1 MPSFS
6 EVVKSHK
13 EMRDTIAKIEALKK
27 NIRTKEK
34 EFNPDQEI
42 ALRSNQIGIS
52 GESNEAKKIIDD
64 LVSNNVGNIIVLLK
78 TLLEG
83 VKSKELSPYSALV
96 LWSDI
101 RPKIGT
107 SYYSSGI
114 VDATTNLSTIFNASQ
129 TKDGYTRTE
138 LKTIEGL
145 IDIINK
151 EISNQTYPPVQVSD
165 IKVEID
171 RLLQTLTRILPTS
184 AGAPAAG
191 AAAGVPPAGVPP
203 AGAPAGAPAPTTP
216 SSGILSTLSSYMP
229 SLGMLSPSSAPPAP
243 PVLNITSSGDDILK
257 DVEDLEVK
265 MKALN
270 LEVDVINKT
279 IKDNEPKIPLKSND
293 ANLKKEIKGVDDD
306 VKELNKITKENEKLL
321 KEAKKANSSVSST
334 GGLSSA
340 ALKELRKIQK
350 EINDNNVKAENI
362 KINAQAV
369 STKIFGI
376 LAGIPVVSAAAIALG
391 SPKPPIQSAAAAA
404 ATKPPISSTP
414 SSPSTSA
421 VPSSPSTSAVPSAP
435 SSPAAA
441 PSPAAGSPKSPKPA
455 VIPLEFLIDKDEA
468 KVILEGDF
476 TKNNKYQEIS
486 TYLSRLSY
494 VVEEKE
500 GKTRNFPIDDLRM
513 SIDKLP
519 EWLALLWIV
528 GSYKESKKDWINDMF
543 KTTPPKKSLKE
554 LYDALYGLIMGQL
567 QTHKKAKNLLDKY
580 GRAIVNDEAKIK
592 PYIDKIFPK
601 TGSGMKRGKGLGNIN
616 QIISRTEDLM
626 SVAQKGHRTAEVR
639 NELDTHLSM
648 LIDKKKITP
657 QYRDNIM
664 KKLFR

>member
-13 EMRDTIAKIEALKK
+13 EMRDTIAKIETLKK

-64 LVSNNVGNIIVLLK
+64 LVTNNVGNIIVLLK

-83 VKSKELSPYSALV
+83 VKSKELSPYSASV

-114 VDATTNLSTIFNASQ
+114 VDATANLSTIFNASQ
-129 TKDGYTRTE
+129 TKDEYTRTE

-184 AGAPAAG
+184 AG
-191 AAAGVPPAGVPP
+191 VPPPAVAP
-203 AGAPAGAPAPTTP
+203 AGAPAGAAPAGAAAPTTP

-229 SLGMLSPSSAPPAP
+229 SLGLSSPSSAPPAP
-243 PVLNITSSGDDILK
+243 PVLNITASGDDILK

-279 IKDNEPKIPLKSND
+279 IKDNESKIPLKSND
-293 ANLKKEIKGVDDD
+293 ADLKKEIKGVDDD

-350 EINDNNVKAENI
+350 EINDNNLKAENI

-376 LAGIPVVSAAAIALG
+376 LAAIPVASAAAIALG

-421 VPSSPSTSAVPSAP
+421 VPSSPSTSAVPSSTASTP
-435 SSPAAA
+435 A
-441 PSPAAGSPKSPKPA
+441 PSPAAGSPKSPKPV
-455 VIPLEFLIDKDEA
+455 VIPLEFLLSKDEA
-468 KVILEGDF
+468 KIILEGDF
-476 TKNNKYQEIS
+476 TKNDKYKEIL
-486 TYLSRLSY
+486 TFLSRLSY

-500 GKTRNFPIDDLRM
+500 GRTKFLPTDIEGSKM
-513 SIDKLP
+513 GSDKLP
-519 EWLALLWIV
+519 ELLALLWIV
-528 GSYKESKKDWINDMF
+528 GSYKEIKQDWINDMF
-543 KTTPPKKSLKE
+543 KTTPPKKSLQQLEK
-554 LYDALYGLIMGQL
+554 ALYGLIKAQL
-567 QTHKKAKNLLDKY
+567 QLRKNAANLSDKL
-580 GRAIVNDEAKIK
+580 GRAIVNDDAKVR
-592 PYIDKIFPK
+592 PHIDPIFPK

-626 SVAQKGHRTAEVR
+626 SVAQKGHKTAEVR

-657 QYRDNIM
+657 QYRDTIM

>member
-13 EMRDTIAKIEALKK
+13 EMRDTITKIEALKK

-64 LVSNNVGNIIVLLK
+64 LISNNVGNIIVLLK

-129 TKDGYTRTE
+129 TKNEYTRTE

-191 AAAGVPPAGVPP
+191 AAAGVPPAG
-203 AGAPAGAPAPTTP
+203 APAGAPAPTTP

-229 SLGMLSPSSAPPAP
+229 SLGMLSPSSVPPAP

-279 IKDNEPKIPLKSND
+279 IKDNEPKIPSKSND
-293 ANLKKEIKGVDDD
+293 ADLKKEIKGVDDD
-306 VKELNKITKENEKLL
+306 LKELNKITKENEKLL

-391 SPKPPIQSAAAAA
+391 SPKPSMLPSTSAATA
-404 ATKPPISSTP
+404 ATTSPASSPSTSAAP

-421 VPSSPSTSAVPSAP
+421 ATLSPTPAP

-455 VIPLEFLIDKDEA
+455 VIPTEFLIDKDEA

-476 TKNNKYQEIS
+476 TKNNKYQEIT
-486 TYLSRLSY
+486 TYLSGLSY

-500 GKTRNFPIDDLRM
+500 GKTRNFPIDALRM

-519 EWLALLWIV
+519 ELLALLWIV

-554 LYDALYGLIMGQL
+554 LYDALYGLIMGQQ

-580 GRAIVNDEAKIK
+580 GRAIVNDDAKIK

-601 TGSGMKRGKGLGNIN
+601 TGSGMKRGKGLANIN

-626 SVAQKGHRTAEVR
+626 SVAQKGHKTAEVR

-657 QYRDNIM
+657 QYRDTIM

>member
-114 VDATTNLSTIFNASQ
+114 VDATNNLSTIFNASQ
-129 TKDGYTRTE
+129 TKDGYTKTE

-184 AGAPAAG
+184 AG
-191 AAAGVPPAGVPP
+191 VPP
-203 AGAPAGAPAPTTP
+203 AGAPAGAPPAGVPPAGAPTTP

-229 SLGMLSPSSAPPAP
+229 SLGMLSPSSAPPVP

-257 DVEDLEVK
+257 DVENLEVK

-270 LEVDVINKT
+270 LEVNVINKT
-279 IKDNEPKIPLKSND
+279 IKDNESKIPLKSND
-293 ANLKKEIKGVDDD
+293 ADLKKEIKGVDDD
-306 VKELNKITKENEKLL
+306 EKELNKITKENEKLL

-350 EINDNNVKAENI
+350 EINDNNLKAENI

-376 LAGIPVVSAAAIALG
+376 LAAIPVASAAAIALG
-391 SPKPPIQSAAAAA
+391 SPKPPIESAAAAA
-404 ATKPPISSTP
+404 ATKPPSSSTP

-421 VPSSPSTSAVPSAP
+421 VPSSPSTSAVPSSTASTPAP
-435 SSPAAA
+435 A

-455 VIPLEFLIDKDEA
+455 FIPLEFMLSKDEA
-468 KVILEGDF
+468 EQVLKTDDLKKTQKFKDLKNHISKLQYIKEENGLNRFTISSNILADWLAVLWLIGQFKGTQLE
-476 TKNNKYQEIS
+476 
-486 TYLSRLSY
+486 YLS
-494 VVEEKE
+494 
-500 GKTRNFPIDDLRM
+500 
-513 SIDKLP
+513 
-519 EWLALLWIV
+519 
-528 GSYKESKKDWINDMF
+528 DMF
-543 KTTPPKKSLKE
+543 KETPKKESIEK
-554 LYDALYGLIMGQL
+554 
-567 QTHKKAKNLLDKY
+567 LDKSTSKLKTAQNNQDKRMKDFPSSVFTKDIVS
-580 GRAIVNDEAKIK
+580 GRMK
-592 PYIDKIFPK
+592 PYTKKIVDEIFPK
-601 TGSGMKRGKGLGNIN
+601 TGSGMKRGKGLGNMK

-626 SVAQKGHRTAEVR
+626 SVAQKGHKTAEVR

-657 QYRDNIM
+657 QYRDTIM

>member
-129 TKDGYTRTE
+129 TKDGYTKTE

-184 AGAPAAG
+184 AGVPPPAA
-191 AAAGVPPAGVPP
+191 AAAPTGVPPAGV
-203 AGAPAGAPAPTTP
+203 PTTP

-229 SLGMLSPSSAPPAP
+229 SLGMSSPSSAPPVP
-243 PVLNITSSGDDILK
+243 PVLNITSSGEDILK

-270 LEVDVINKT
+270 LEVNVINKT
-279 IKDNEPKIPLKSND
+279 IKDNESKIPLKSND
-293 ANLKKEIKGVDDD
+293 ADLKKEIKGVDDD

-376 LAGIPVVSAAAIALG
+376 LAAIPVASAAAIALG
-391 SPKPPIQSAAAAA
+391 SPKPPIESAAAAA
-404 ATKPPISSTP
+404 ATKPPSSSTP

-421 VPSSPSTSAVPSAP
+421 VPSSPSTSAVPSSTASTPAP

-441 PSPAAGSPKSPKPA
+441 PSPAAGSPKSPKPDI
-455 VIPLEFLIDKDEA
+455 IPLEFLIDKDEA

-476 TKNNKYQEIS
+476 KENNKYKEIS

-500 GKTRNFPIDDLRM
+500 GKTRNFTIDAFKM
-513 SIDKLP
+513 SNDKLP
-519 EWLALLWIV
+519 NWLALLWIV
-528 GSYKESKKDWINDMF
+528 GSYKESKQEWIKDMF
-543 KTTPPKKSLKE
+543 KTTPPKKSLQE
-554 LYDALYGLIMGQL
+554 LDKALYSLIQAQL
-567 QTHKKAKNLLDKY
+567 QLQSNAKQVLSKI
-580 GRAIVNDEAKIK
+580 GKAIVNDEAKIK

-601 TGSGMKRGKGLGNIN
+601 TGSGMKRGKGLGNMK
-616 QIISRTEDLM
+616 QIISRTEDLI
-626 SVAQKGHRTAEVR
+626 SVAQKGHKTAEVR

-657 QYRDNIM
+657 QYRDTIM